1 MTTAADDTAVE
12 EAFEAYL
19 AGRPVADAGA
29 GVASFA
35 AAVRATAT
43 EPGRPNAALAELLA
57 TGLLVDQSAPSPR
70 TAPSR
75 RRRRLAMIF
84 PALLA
89 KLLSAGAVAQAAT
102 GAGVAVV
109 IVTSAGAAGV
119 LPDPVQETFSSI
131 VGTETEQTDT
141 VDSAPVEDGTTDEV
155 TDTTDTT
162 DTETDGTET
171 DGETPLDSAA
181 TPPTLEEWQQG
192 PDSESDQDFS
202 AWVSEGAR
210 LGYVDGET
218 VSRMAHERNERRR
231 NGDLEDDETTTPETG
246 EDVTEAEDGEGDVTV
261 QEDAGDDRRHGNGN
275 GRGNGNGNGNGGGRG
290 NG

>member
-1 MTTAADDTAVE
+1 MAPRGDDRDEMTTAADDTAVE

-19 AGRPVADAGA
+19 AGRPVAEAEA

-75 RRRRLAMIF
+75 RRRRLAMLF

-109 IVTSAGAAGV
+109 IVTSAGVAGV
-119 LPDPVQETFSSI
+119 LPDPVQETFSTI
-131 VGTETEQTDT
+131 VGTETDETGT
-141 VDSAPVEDGTTDEV
+141 VDPAPVDEGTEPPA
-155 TDTTDTT
+155 DTTN
-162 DTETDGTET
+162 TETDTAELPEVA
-171 DGETPLDSAA
+171 DA
-181 TPPTLEEWQQG
+181 TPPTLEEWQEG
-192 PDSESDQDFS
+192 PPADSDQAFG

-210 LGYVDGET
+210 LGYVDGAT
-218 VSRMAHERNERRR
+218 VSRWAHERNERRR
-231 NGDLEDDETTTPETG
+231 NGGAEETTSP
-246 EDVTEAEDGEGDVTV
+246 EAEDGTV
-261 QEDAGDDRRHGNGN
+261 EAGDDEAVDTSPEPDRRRGNGHGNGHGN
-275 GRGNGNGNGNGGGRG
+275 HGNGHGRGNR
-290 NG
+290 